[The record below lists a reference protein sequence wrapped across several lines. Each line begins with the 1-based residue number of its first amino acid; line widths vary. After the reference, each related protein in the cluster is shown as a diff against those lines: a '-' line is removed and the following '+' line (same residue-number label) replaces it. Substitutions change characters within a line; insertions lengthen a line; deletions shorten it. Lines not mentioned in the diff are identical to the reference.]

1 MLVNYSDQARDNM
14 LCLFE
19 DVEYSERREVFFR
32 IIKHFSE
39 REVGWAVG
47 CSMNLFLRG
56 VVDDFHDLDL
66 IVDIKSVDEV
76 KKTMD
81 ELGAKLIAT
90 GGNGYCE
97 SDIYLHY
104 QLGRVD
110 VDVISGFRV
119 LTFGTSYYYEF
130 AQDEID
136 VIEVEGISIP
146 LISLEA
152 MYVLYFMMEGWQPR
166 RKFKRLLIEEYFKQN
181 RPIHREVFAKAIS
194 ENNLPGWIR
203 WEIKKIVS
211 Y

>member
-1 MLVNYSDQARDNM
+1 MLVDYSDQARNNM

-19 DVEYSERREVFFR
+19 DVEYSERKEVFLSL
-32 IIKHFSE
+32 IE
-39 REVGWAVG
+39 RFNEKGVNWAIG
-47 CSMNLFLRG
+47 CSMDLFLRG

-66 IVDIKSVDEV
+66 IVDGESVKEV
-76 KKTMD
+76 KNIMS

-97 SDIYLHY
+97 SDVYLHY

-119 LTFGTSYYYEF
+119 MTFGTSYYYKYNKE
-130 AQDEID
+130 EID
-136 VIEVEGISIP
+136 VIQVEGISIP

-166 RKFKRLLIEEYFKQN
+166 RKFKRTLIEECFKLEK
-181 RPIHREVFAKAIS
+181 PLHKEVFMKAIE
-194 ENNLPGWIR
+194 ENDLPGWIR
-203 WEIKKIVS
+203 WEIKKLI
-211 Y
+211 